1 MKSLRSGALALTLLV
16 SLNAFAADK
25 SVGIGKSF
33 KGPVGLQLY
42 SLRAQFTANSVPTTL
57 KTVQGMGIVHAELA
71 GTYNLP
77 PDKFKAL
84 LDEHGVKP
92 ISSHFPWA
100 RYKTDLDNVVKEAKT
115 LGVKYAG
122 VAWVMGK
129 PPFNE
134 AQAREA
140 IEVFNR
146 AGAALAKEG
155 IQFFYHCHGYEF
167 QPHGD
172 GTLMDLLIKETDPKL
187 VKFEM
192 DILWVVYPGE
202 DPVKWLEKYPGRW
215 ELMHLKDLKKGVA
228 VGDKLSG
235 KTDVENDVTLG
246 TGQMNWPAILKAA
259 KKSGVKWYFIEDES
273 SRSVQQ
279 IPLSLKFLES
289 VKF

>member
-1 MKSLRSGALALTLLV
+1 MISWFEQKAVCILLALLHLGVKDIRLGPALPAFITPSVLNVLV
-16 SLNAFAADK
+16 EKF
-25 SVGIGKSF
+25 GI
-33 KGPVGLQLY
+33 
-42 SLRAQFTANSVPTTL
+42 
-57 KTVQGMGIVHAELA
+57 
-71 GTYNLP
+71 
-77 PDKFKAL
+77 
-84 LDEHGVKP
+84 KP
-92 ISSHFPWA
+92 ISTHFPWG
-100 RYKTDLDNVVKEAKT
+100 RYKTDLDAVVQEAKT

-129 PPFNE
+129 APFDE

-140 IEVFNR
+140 AAIFNK

-172 GTLMDLLIKETDPKL
+172 GTLMDLLVTETDPKL

-192 DILWVVYPGE
+192 DIMWVVFPGQ
-202 DPVKWLEKYPGRW
+202 DPVKLLNKYPGRW

-228 VGDKLSG
+228 TGELTG
-235 KTDVENDVTLG
+235 KTDVEHDVTLG
-246 TGQMNWPAILKAA
+246 TGQMNWPAILNAA
-259 KKSGVKWYFIEDES
+259 KKAGVKWYFIEDES

-279 IPLSLKFLES
+279 IPQTLKFLET